1 MSLERYLGFLQR
13 WRAWVLIAVCLWVTL
28 LGSGV
33 RFLHFTT
40 DYRVFFDQDD
50 PHLKALEALHRTYTK
65 DDTVLFILTPKDG
78 RVFTPSTLAS
88 IAWLTKQAWRLPYA
102 QRVDSLQ
109 NFQYTYAREDELAV
123 EDFYRD
129 PERLSDAELERLKR
143 IGLDEPL
150 LKNRLISPG
159 ADVTGVSVSV
169 RLPGID
175 EEREVPLVVSHA
187 KRLAAELAARDSNLE
202 VRLTGGVLM
211 SNAFPEASLHDLK
224 TLMPAMAGL
233 VFLVL
238 YLLLRSGK
246 ATLVACLVILCA
258 IASTMGLAGWLG
270 VPISPPAAAAPNIIL
285 TVAVADSV
293 HLLVSFLIA
302 MQAGWLNPHPW
313 SQVRL
318 QAVEHAFRL
327 NLGALFLTNFT
338 TALGFLSL
346 NFSDSPPFQ
355 DLGNLTALG
364 VGFAFGYTL
373 VLVPSLLLALPIKPG
388 RPPLGQEGMVRL
400 GEWVISRRWLFLLI
414 MIGAIM
420 GLGAFVPQ
428 NELNDDLIKYFSP
441 ATPFRQ
447 NAQYA
452 TKHLTGMYVMDYS
465 LPAKGP
471 GGVTEPEYLRVLDG
485 FAAWYRNQPEVIHV
499 FSLADI
505 LKRLNR
511 NLHGDDPVW
520 YRIPES
526 RELAAQYL
534 LLYEM
539 SLPEGLELTDRI
551 NVDKSAS
558 RFTATLQNLSS
569 REILNLERRAR
580 AWLQQHAP
588 SYMQAKA
595 TGPNLIF
602 AHIGQ
607 SNILGMILGTM
618 VEFAL
623 IALVLVAALRS
634 VGLGLLSLISNT
646 VPALLAYGLWGIVN
660 GQINMGLSVVASMT
674 LGIVVDDTVHFLS
687 KWQYARLVKGYDQ
700 IAAVRYAFTH
710 VGVATLVFSLV
721 LAAGFLVLTLSD
733 FTINAQM
740 GLLTAITIGFA
751 LLADLFL
758 LPPLLLVGV
767 AKKPREA
774 MLEFG
779 K

>member
-13 WRAWVLIAVCLWVTL
+13 WRAWVLIAACLWVAL

-50 PHLKALEALHRTYTK
+50 PHLKVLEALHRTYTK
-65 DDTVLFILTPKDG
+65 DDTVLFVLTPKDG
-78 RVFTPSTLAS
+78 RVFTPFTLAS
-88 IAWLTKQAWRLPYA
+88 VAWLTKQAWRLPYA

-109 NFQYTYAREDELAV
+109 NFQYTYAREDELVV
-123 EDFYRD
+123 EDFYHD

-143 IGLDEPL
+143 IALDEPL
-150 LKNRLISPG
+150 LKNRLISPS

-169 RLPGID
+169 RLPGVD
-175 EEREVPLVVSHA
+175 EEREVPMVVSHA
-187 KRLAAELAARDSNLE
+187 KRLAAELAARDPNLE

-224 TLMPAMAGL
+224 TLVPAMAGL

-246 ATLVACLVILCA
+246 ATLVACLAILCA

-302 MQAGWLNPHPW
+302 MQAGWLSPHPW
-313 SQVRL
+313 SQVRFK
-318 QAVEHAFRL
+318 AVEHAFRL
-327 NLGALFLTNFT
+327 NLKPMFLTNFT

-364 VGFAFGYTL
+364 VGFAFCYTL
-373 VLVPSLLLALPIKPG
+373 VLLPSLLLALPCRAGK
-388 RPPLGQEGMVRL
+388 PPLGQEGMVRL
-400 GEWVISRRWLFLLI
+400 GEWVIARRRLFLLI
-414 MIGAIM
+414 MLGTVM

-471 GGVTEPEYLRVLDG
+471 GGVTEPEYLRVLDA
-485 FAAWYRNQPEVIHV
+485 FAAWYREQPEVIHV
-499 FSLADI
+499 FSLTDI

-526 RELAAQYL
+526 RDLAAQYL

-558 RFTATLQNLSS
+558 RFTATLKNLSS
-569 REILNLERRAR
+569 REMLDLERRAR

-588 SYMQAKA
+588 SYMQAQA

-607 SNILGMILGTM
+607 SNIQGMILGTI

-646 VPALLAYGLWGIVN
+646 VPALLAYGLWGIVD

-687 KWQYARLVKGYDQ
+687 KWQHARLVNGGDR
-700 IAAVRYAFTH
+700 IEAVRYAFTH

-767 AKKPREA
+767 ASKPREA
-774 MLEFG
+774 MLKFG

>member
-1 MSLERYLGFLQR
+1 MLVVAL
-13 WRAWVLIAVCLWVTL
+13 A
-28 LGSGV
+28 SGA

-40 DYRVFFDQDD
+40 DYRVFFSHDD
-50 PHLKALEALHRTYTK
+50 PRLKVLDALHRTYTK

-78 RVFTPSTLAS
+78 QVFTPTTLAS
-88 IAWLTKQAWRLPYA
+88 IAWLTKQAWRLPYV

-109 NFQYTYAREDELAV
+109 NFQYTYARGDELV
-123 EDFYRD
+123 VQDFYHD
-129 PERLSDAELERLKR
+129 PERLRPADLKRLKQ
-143 IGLDEPL
+143 IALDEPL
-150 LKNRLISPG
+150 LKNRLISPQ

-169 RLPGID
+169 RLPGVD
-175 EEREVPLVVSHA
+175 EEREVPQVVAHA
-187 KRLAAELAARDSNLE
+187 KRLAAELSKRDPNLE

-211 SNAFPEASLHDLK
+211 SYAFPEASLHDLK
-224 TLMPAMAGL
+224 TLVPAMAGL
-233 VFLVL
+233 VLVVL
-238 YLLLRSGK
+238 YLLLRSAQ
-246 ATLVACLVILCA
+246 ATWVAGLAILCA

-293 HLLVSFLIA
+293 HVLISFLLA
-302 MQAGWLNPHPW
+302 MQAGWLQPKPW

-318 QAVEHAFRL
+318 RALEHAFRL
-327 NLGALFLTNFT
+327 NLRPMFLTNFT

-346 NFSDSPPFQ
+346 NFSNSPPFR
-355 DLGNLTALG
+355 DLGNLSALG

-373 VLVPSLLLALPIKPG
+373 VLAPCLLLALPSRPSKP
-388 RPPLGQEGMVRL
+388 PVGQNGMVRL
-400 GEWVISRRWLFLLI
+400 GEWVIARRRGCLTLML
-414 MIGAIM
+414 GAVV
-420 GLGAFVPQ
+420 GLGALLPN
-428 NELNDDLIKYFSP
+428 NELNDDLIQYFSP

-447 NAQYA
+447 HAEYA
-452 TKHLTGMYVMDYS
+452 TAHLTGMYVMDYS
-465 LPAKGP
+465 LPASGP
-471 GGVTEPEYLRVLDG
+471 GGVTEPEYLRVLDE
-485 FAAWYRNQPEVIHV
+485 FAAWYRKQPEVIHV

-505 LKRLNR
+505 IKRLNR
-511 NLHGDDPVW
+511 NLHGDDPAW
-520 YRIPES
+520 YQIPES

-558 RFTATLQNLSS
+558 RFTATLKNLSS
-569 REILNLERRAR
+569 REMLDLERRAR
-580 AWLQQHAP
+580 AWMAQNAP
-588 SYMQAKA
+588 AYMQAQA

-607 SNILGMILGTM
+607 SNISGMILGTA
-618 VEFAL
+618 VEFAV

-634 VGLGLLSLISNT
+634 VGLGLLSLVSNT
-646 VPALLAYGLWGIVN
+646 VPALLAYGLWGGLN

-687 KWQYARLVKGYDQ
+687 KWQHARTAKDGDRT
-700 IAAVRYAFTH
+700 AAVRYAFAQ
-710 VGVATLVFSLV
+710 VGAATLVFSLV
-721 LAAGFLVLTLSD
+721 LAAGFLVLTGSD

-751 LLADLFL
+751 LVADLFF

-767 AKKPREA
+767 KDPGLN
-774 MLEFG
+774 LETL
-779 K
+779 KAR

>member
-1 MSLERYLGFLQR
+1 MGRLERYLNFLKR
-13 WRAWVLIAVCLWVTL
+13 WRLWVLTATCLLVAVLA
-28 LGSGV
+28 SGV

-40 DYRVFFDQDD
+40 DYRVFFNRED
-50 PHLKALEALHRTYTK
+50 PLLQALEALHRTYTK

-78 RVFTPSTLAS
+78 EVFTPPTLAS
-88 IAWLTKQAWRLPYA
+88 VAWLTKQAWHLPYA

-109 NFQYTYAREDELAV
+109 NFQYTYAREDELIV
-123 EDFYRD
+123 EDLYRD
-129 PERLSDAELERLKR
+129 PEHLSKKELDRLKQ
-143 IGLDEPL
+143 IALDEPL
-150 LKNRLISPG
+150 LKNRLISPK
-159 ADVTGVSVSV
+159 ADVTGVVVSV

-175 EEREVPLVVSHA
+175 EEREVPQVVA
-187 KRLAAELAARDSNLE
+187 QAQKLAAELAARDPNLE

-211 SNAFPEASLHDLK
+211 SYAFPEASWHDLK
-224 TLMPAMAGL
+224 TLVPLMAGL
-233 VFLVL
+233 VLWAL
-238 YLLLRSGK
+238 YLLLRSVQ
-246 ATLVACLVILCA
+246 ASLAASLAILCA
-258 IASTMGLAGWLG
+258 IASTIGLAGWLG
-270 VPISPPAAAAPNIIL
+270 IPISPPAAAAPNIIL

-293 HLLVSFLIA
+293 HVLASFLIA
-302 MQAGWLNPHPW
+302 FQAGWLKPHPW
-313 SQVRL
+313 HQVRL
-318 QAVEHAFRL
+318 QAMEHALRL
-327 NLGALFLTNFT
+327 NLRPMFLTNFT

-346 NFSDSPPFQ
+346 NFSDSPPFR
-355 DLGNLTALG
+355 DLGNLSALG

-373 VLVPSLLLALPIKPG
+373 VLAPCLLLALSSQPGKP
-388 RPPLGQEGMVRL
+388 PVGQRGMVRL
-400 GEWVISRRWLFLLI
+400 GEWIIARRRLCLTL
-414 MIGAIM
+414 MLGAVL
-420 GLGAFVPQ
+420 GLGALVPE
-428 NELNDDLIKYFSP
+428 NELNDDLIKYFSS

-452 TKHLTGMYVMDYS
+452 TEHLTGMYVMDYS
-465 LPAKGP
+465 LPAPGP
-471 GGVTEPEYLRVLDG
+471 GGVTEPEYLRVLDE
-485 FAAWYRNQPEVIHV
+485 FAAWYRKQPEVIHV

-511 NLHGDDPVW
+511 NLHADDPVW

-558 RFTATLQNLSS
+558 RLTATLKNLSS
-569 REILNLERRAR
+569 QEMLDLERRAQ
-580 AWLQQHAP
+580 AWLEQNAP
-588 SYMQAKA
+588 AYMQAQA

-607 SNILGMILGTM
+607 SNILGMILGTA

-646 VPALLAYGLWGIVN
+646 VPALLAYGLWGGLN

-674 LGIVVDDTVHFLS
+674 LGIVVDDTVHLLS
-687 KWQYARLVKGYDQ
+687 KWQHARAKGYDR
-700 IAAVRYAFTH
+700 IEAVRYAFAQ

-721 LAAGFLVLTLSD
+721 LAAGFLVLTWSD

-740 GLLTAITIGFA
+740 GLLTAITISFA
-751 LLADLFL
+751 LAADLFF
-758 LPPLLLVGV
+758 LPPLLLIGV
-767 AKKPREA
+767 AEPKQAVLKSKVR
-774 MLEFG
+774 
-779 K
+779 